1 MSSGYERLYHQFKD
15 VEGNEYFIEFYKDSI
30 VNSYEIHYSDANSVR
45 VIHGGAD
52 KNGWDFTYIYGQ
64 ELTFKFYIP
73 REDIA
78 IIDDILES
86 EYQDWHVRFRT
97 VETTPKII
105 FLGYLK
111 PENLYKR
118 FEINPPYI
126 EIELSATDGLA
137 ELKDVDFYTPDGSIM
152 TGQPT
157 LLQVIKTALESV
169 NIALSF
175 YIQLNTYES
184 VNMEAATSYVLA
196 SVRCNAEQRFY
207 TRAENKN
214 NIQPMKCWDV
224 LEAVLKIFNC
234 KLFQHN
240 EYYYIV
246 NFQELYSNACIY
258 DWDVVTRL
266 QDFAPVNNIVDIS
279 DYNYFPYVEQQ
290 KVHPAKSIKINVKN
304 SVAGNNS
311 LVDLSDWD
319 ATWDLSQWDSY
330 VENADGTITLNLT
343 SFSQPVISLN
353 SAISI
358 FKPTDGNA
366 DYFRIRFDYR
376 MTSFTV
382 DHASMN
388 YIRPK
393 VRISRQVGGGD
404 PVWSEWIGVQPP
416 NKNWQSFDSGA
427 NLTFYIGQDAYYNIE
442 FNLDSIWGSGHFTAL
457 TFELANFKITQY
469 KSALEQSFNPLEVG
483 VEKVYYQINP
493 TGFENLE
500 IDVPFYDPVIA
511 SEDAS
516 LLVFNAPSWVPTVSW
531 NSYGNLE
538 NVKIVDL
545 CARHILWN
553 RKEYKNFLRCT
564 IVDRDYIL
572 DLQNILTIQSKNY
585 VFSSYERDF
594 RLCEIQAELIELRTG
609 FVPVDYITI
618 EDVTLEKGVIPVTG
632 GTKDYMDITNQ
643 PQHDFEIGNAIR
655 IDLTALPVVS
665 FVKAQA
671 NSIENSK
678 VIGIVKDVINSDS
691 FVYASTG
698 SLKSAQLPYT
708 EGERYYLSPVV
719 AGKIITETELE
730 SVIQVGDYKVCIG
743 FGTDKGFE
751 ISINNPEIYVDNY
764 RTSGFELAGGT
775 DSVIDYSAGVFS
787 IEPVDESSNED
798 SGTGHSFVFF
808 QRYKKLTQHIRYDR
822 EELVIPEV
830 EGLYMIYY
838 NFDEFNSST
847 TDQEE
852 LDFVQYL
859 DYILNPTDAQI
870 QQVYTERV
878 IVAWLYYSDILS
890 QAIYFGD
897 SRHGSEW
904 NPQIHYTIKT
914 TGGLKV
920 SGLALTGIIPNGD
933 GTNNTHVQFTVSA
946 GSCWFGDI
954 LKIFDSVGPEIPVMY
969 FDISGLPILGITPG
983 YAIAIGSRICFCNSG
998 TLTSVTNEYFVIYHI
1013 FVSNCQWYPVISVVG
1028 LSQYESYILAKSS
1041 VANEQQSIILLLSNV
1056 YSDFMLVD
1064 SVIFQA
1070 HGNDFT
1076 NNASAR
1082 IVQDLPGK
1090 EDIAFDFNDV
1100 AENITGIWYLDL
1112 GATFPYRIK
1121 SVLLQSDDVLVAS
1134 IKVNDGVIGNLGGIA
1149 VTSSV
1154 GATDSIGSNSVGLGG
1169 TVTLEIEDISEG
1181 SSATLIRGK
1190 LQIQR

>member
-246 NFQELYSNACIY
+246 NFQELDSNACIY

-319 ATWDLSQWDSY
+319 AAWNLSQWDSY

-442 FNLDSIWGSGHFTAL
+442 FNLDSIWGTGHFTAL
-457 TFELANFKITQY
+457 TFEMANFKITQY

-691 FVYASTG
+691 FVYASSGMIDRETLGLSALKKG
-698 SLKSAQLPYT
+698 SF
-708 EGERYYLSPVV
+708 YYLSPTE
-719 AGKIITETELE
+719 AGLITDEPIYSDTD
-730 SVIQVGDYKVCIG
+730 VKVCVG
-743 FGTDKGFE
+743 CLTDKGFK
-751 ISINNPEIYVDNY
+751 VD
-764 RTSGFELAGGT
+764 
-775 DSVIDYSAGVFS
+775 I
-787 IEPVDESSNED
+787 D
-798 SGTGHSFVFF
+798 SGTVVGHNYLEGLQGGKSPDSDSDSSGESSGETDGE
-808 QRYKKLTQHIRYDR
+808 YYHHTEDEYDTHVYEAPIDGNMYAR
-822 EELVIPEV
+822 EDGEWVEVTNEFETVTDMSVVGDGSASNPVVLAFDEELPGSNKVYGTNDGGIKGWKPDPTVDSV
-830 EGLYMIYY
+830 EFTAI
-838 NFDEFNSST
+838 DDDSST
-847 TDQEE
+847 T
-852 LDFVQYL
+852 LPAVT
-859 DYILNPTDAQI
+859 NTNN
-870 QQVYTERV
+870 
-878 IVAWLYYSDILS
+878 IVRLIIGRTSALPDLTADLGGMAAMKCWN
-890 QAIYFGD
+890 
-897 SRHGSEW
+897 GSEAE
-904 NPQIHYTIKT
+904 Y
-914 TGGLKV
+914 
-920 SGLALTGIIPNGD
+920 
-933 GTNNTHVQFTVSA
+933 NNI
-946 GSCWFGDI
+946 D
-954 LKIFDSVGPEIPVMY
+954 
-969 FDISGLPILGITPG
+969 
-983 YAIAIGSRICFCNSG
+983 
-998 TLTSVTNEYFVIYHI
+998 
-1013 FVSNCQWYPVISVVG
+1013 
-1028 LSQYESYILAKSS
+1028 
-1041 VANEQQSIILLLSNV
+1041 
-1056 YSDFMLVD
+1056 
-1064 SVIFQA
+1064 
-1070 HGNDFT
+1070 
-1076 NNASAR
+1076 
-1082 IVQDLPGK
+1082 
-1090 EDIAFDFNDV
+1090 
-1100 AENITGIWYLDL
+1100 
-1112 GATFPYRIK
+1112 
-1121 SVLLQSDDVLVAS
+1121 SDDIDDDTYYFL
-1134 IKVNDGVIGNLGGIA
+1134 
-1149 VTSSV
+1149 T
-1154 GATDSIGSNSVGLGG
+1154 
-1169 TVTLEIEDISEG
+1169 E
-1181 SSATLIRGK
+1181 
-1190 LQIQR
+1190 